1 MEEDS
6 NDQIPSFNSPCLEYT
21 NITDTFLNYFFNLDI
36 PQKNQR
42 LPYEI
47 HCYHNRQ
54 PDQPNMEYHPAYLPT
69 DLQIL
74 ATLPLKKFKIFTFD
88 FYISEC
94 SRRRKTYHQL
104 NVRFKN
110 NFKNNDHHT
119 FFY

>member
-42 LPYEI
+42 LPYET

-74 ATLPLKKFKIFTFD
+74 ATLPLKKFKIFTVD

-94 SRRRKTYHQL
+94 SR
-104 NVRFKN
+104 
-110 NFKNNDHHT
+110 
-119 FFY
+119 